1 MPAPS
6 GFQKAKLESEG
17 GVSLPCWFNPSEY
30 SISKANDWTMTPI
43 VGRSL
48 PTMQFAGGHA
58 RELTLELLFDA
69 APDGN
74 ISSPTDVLFKMM
86 ETDPQLARP
95 GRNQGR
101 PPKVRFVW
109 GTFLSFSAVC
119 SDLSVRFVLFRPDG
133 TPTRAI
139 SRLTLLQ
146 AEKDAGPAAAPPRP
160 RRTRRPAPTPDSA
173 RTRPGRAR
181 PCSPSHTPTTE
192 MPRGGAPSRAPTRS
206 TTRCACRSTKHDDP
220 AAGVVT

>member
-17 GVSLPCWFNPSEY
+17 GVSLPCSFNPSEY

-69 APDGN
+69 APDGDV
-74 ISSPTDVLFKMM
+74 SSATDVLFKMM

-146 AEKDAGPAAAPPRP
+146 AEKDARTGGGTPAAPQNPT
-160 RRTRRPAPTPDSA
+160 TRAHAGQR
-173 RTRPGRAR
+173 
-181 PCSPSHTPTTE
+181 SHT
-192 MPRGGAPSRAPTRS
+192 ARAGETLQSIAYANYGDAARW
-206 TTRCACRSTKHDDP
+206 RAIARANAIDDP
-220 AAGVVT
+220 MRLPVGQTLTIPPQES